1 MPLNQIIKNSS
12 FLFASDIVSKVVN
25 VVFLAFLSRYLTPEE
40 TGIYITVITFFSI
53 GIALSDPGISQ
64 VIIRD
69 ISRNPEENLQRYNQS
84 IILCTI
90 LWVSLWGF
98 ITASGY
104 FMGYSSQVVWL
115 LAMGGLYIGVQSWGQ
130 MTSGYIQAKQEM
142 KIVAI
147 GNAQVTIMFGL
158 LGIWGLYLGIG
169 LNVLIILLVIQ
180 GTAYWIYFMKKAM
193 PLGLPLDKRN
203 WNLYGIRGL
212 IREVLPIAALAT
224 SGILLNRLD
233 VIMLSKIKGME
244 DTAAYGLAVRFID
257 NLAMISNSVGMAL
270 FPYLSSQWEKS
281 REEIGTTLRKSFQFY
296 IIMGLGAALIVNLFA
311 SEIITIFYGYNF
323 VGSSYVLNI
332 LIWSFLFS
340 MMGAPYTLLIL
351 MERDKV
357 TGFIGRAVIIV
368 CMNIGLN
375 LLLIPHFGM
384 IGAGVSTLICSVV
397 LFYFK
402 LDYVRGYFPV
412 KIKLLGSYTR

>member
-1 MPLNQIIKNSS
+1 
-12 FLFASDIVSKVVN
+12 
-25 VVFLAFLSRYLTPEE
+25 LAFLSRYLTPEE

-357 TGFIGRAVIIV
+357 TGFIGRAVFVV

>member
-357 TGFIGRAVIIV
+357 TGFIGRAVFVV

-412 KIKLLGSYTR
+412 KIKLMGSYTR

>member
-357 TGFIGRAVIIV
+357 TGFIGRAVFVV

>member
-90 LWVSLWGF
+90 LWVSLWGI

-115 LAMGGLYIGVQSWGQ
+115 LAMGGLYIGVQSWGR

-180 GTAYWIYFMKKAM
+180 GTAYWMYFMKKAIPM
-193 PLGLPLDKRN
+193 GLPLDKRN

-384 IGAGVSTLICSVV
+384 IGAGVSTLICSAV

-402 LDYVRGYFPV
+402 LNYVRGYFQV